1 MSIKYFKLI
10 YLIKFFWNILKKNRK
25 FQLMGILILNIFS
38 AIVEIISIGS
48 IMPFITAIT
57 NPNKLL
63 SNRFVA
69 FWADNL
75 INRENF
81 ILVITILFISLNIF
95 SAVVR
100 YTTSYFTIRTTF
112 NTGSDIGQELFR
124 VSILQDYEFHT
135 KTNSSNLISVISSK
149 AGTIITNGVTPIVNI
164 INNFILFAVIF
175 LTLSYLNPEIT
186 FYIVLIFSVVY
197 GCIIYMLKPIIKKEG
212 EVVSQELDVT
222 IRVLQE
228 AFGGIRE
235 IILNNTQKQ
244 QIIRYNTNERELR
257 NSQSKSGILTNLPKF
272 IVEPLGV
279 IILAII
285 SYNLFIKNSS
295 TDPLAELVLI
305 SLALQR
311 LLPIMQQMF
320 TSWSTLTSSIP
331 ALEDVKE
338 YISLESKISNFD
350 EKRRMKWNN
359 SITLENIFF
368 KYESRDK
375 NILNGINLSIKKGQ
389 ILGLIG
395 KSGAGKSTIID
406 IISGLI
412 NPTKGN
418 LCVDGVSL
426 NSSLELSR
434 WRNEIAVVS
443 QRIFLQD
450 CSLLENIAFGVE
462 KNEINVE
469 KVLESIELAD
479 LGQTVSQLPLGIDT
493 TLGERGVLISGGQLQ
508 RIGIARAFY
517 KNASVLILDEITS
530 ALDND
535 TENEILKS
543 IMKIKENFTIIMISH
558 KMSILTIC
566 DDVYEVSNGRISAV
580 KTN

>member
-1 MSIKYFKLI
+1 
-10 YLIKFFWNILKKNRK
+10 
-25 FQLMGILILNIFS
+25 
-38 AIVEIISIGS
+38 
-48 IMPFITAIT
+48 
-57 NPNKLL
+57 
-63 SNRFVA
+63 
-69 FWADNL
+69 
-75 INRENF
+75 
-81 ILVITILFISLNIF
+81 
-95 SAVVR
+95 
-100 YTTSYFTIRTTF
+100 
-112 NTGSDIGQELFR
+112 
-124 VSILQDYEFHT
+124 
-135 KTNSSNLISVISSK
+135 
-149 AGTIITNGVTPIVNI
+149 
-164 INNFILFAVIF
+164 
-175 LTLSYLNPEIT
+175 
-186 FYIVLIFSVVY
+186 
-197 GCIIYMLKPIIKKEG
+197 
-212 EVVSQELDVT
+212 
-222 IRVLQE
+222 
-228 AFGGIRE
+228 
-235 IILNNTQKQ
+235 
-244 QIIRYNTNERELR
+244 
-257 NSQSKSGILTNLPKF
+257 
-272 IVEPLGV
+272 
-279 IILAII
+279 
-285 SYNLFIKNSS
+285 
-295 TDPLAELVLI
+295 
-305 SLALQR
+305 
-311 LLPIMQQMF
+311 MQQMF

-479 LGQTVSQLPLGIDT
+479 LGQTVSQLPLGMDT

-517 KNASVLILDEITS
+517 KDASVLILDEITS

-543 IMKIKENFTIIMISH
+543 IMKIKKNFTIIMISH